1 MKLRFQDVMPII
13 YRIRQPICQLYK
25 IKQCL
30 KDKKEV
36 KAYDYAIQCQDDL
49 VKLIDFIKDNCSD
62 YKPD

>member
-1 MKLRFQDVMPII
+1 MELRFQDIMPII
-13 YRIRQPICQLYK
+13 HRIRQPIWQLDQV
-25 IKQCL
+25 KQCL

-49 VKLIDFIKDNCSD
+49 VKLIKFMTENCSD